1 MTSYVLSSFNV
12 FWSQKCFWLSNQFK
26 PVLLTRS
33 VIAVAVDQKIFWAR
47 ISREKKVNDVF
58 EDDPETT
65 EVNFLSQNNCRERSD
80 KDGSSQ
86 KRPLRES
93 EAIKKTPSG
102 PDNEDGEI
110 KKNGKIVESL
120 N

>member
-1 MTSYVLSSFNV
+1 M
-12 FWSQKCFWLSNQFK
+12 
-26 PVLLTRS
+26 
-33 VIAVAVDQKIFWAR
+33 
-47 ISREKKVNDVF
+47 
-58 EDDPETT
+58 
-65 EVNFLSQNNCRERSD
+65 NFLSQNNCRERSD
-80 KDGSSQ
+80 QDGSSQ